1 MNVEDAETRLREM
14 LCAAGIEGA
23 RESDWEHLRPATAA
37 DVAKAREIF
46 ARFAEAPVEGVDPEG
61 GDVGASY
68 GAFSFRPGD
77 DEPFKLSIARGYV
90 FLDEDDEYSHSAL
103 LHLEFLY
110 TPTAELLA
118 LGRGSVDADA
128 VGANLGPLDGFLG
141 AFVEKRLSRSRA
153 SDREQG
159 RPSNVAV
166 PDAHADRLVFDLEC
180 G

>member
-23 RESDWEHLRPATAA
+23 RESDWEHARPASAA
-37 DVAKAREIF
+37 DVAKAWETF
-46 ARFAEAPVEGVDPEG
+46 TRFAEQPVEGVDPEG

-68 GAFSFRPGD
+68 GVFSFRPGD

-90 FLDEDDEYSHSAL
+90 FLDEEDGEYSHSAM

-110 TPTAELLA
+110 TPTPELLA

-128 VGANLGPLDGFLG
+128 VG
-141 AFVEKRLSRSRA
+141 
-153 SDREQG
+153 
-159 RPSNVAV
+159 
-166 PDAHADRLVFDLEC
+166 
-180 G
+180 